1 MFKKNLIH
9 IGTFTKPVGLKGEIT
24 IFMLVQNYKMF
35 TKQNSFLFDEK
46 MKNIEVNSH
55 RILKKKL
62 IVKINNISSRNEIIK
77 FSGKKIFLER
87 KNMPKIKDNE
97 FYSLDLVNCKVYIK
111 SNLIGKVISIENFGA
126 GDLINIKPI
135 KGNNF
140 YIPMNEENIVSINV
154 KNKKIFIDPIKG
166 LI

>member
-9 IGTFTKPVGLKGEIT
+9 IGTFTKPVGLKGEII
-24 IFMLVQNYKMF
+24 IFMLVQDYTIF

-46 MKNIEVNSH
+46 MKNIKISSH
-55 RILKKKL
+55 RIFKKKL
-62 IVKINNISSRNEIIK
+62 IVKINNISSINEVIK
-77 FSGKKIFLER
+77 YSGKKIFLER

-97 FYSLDLVNCKVYIK
+97 FYSLDLVDCKVYNG
-111 SNLIGKVISIENFGA
+111 SSLIGKVISIENFGA

-140 YIPMNEENIVSINV
+140 YIPMNQENIVSINV
-154 KNKKIFIDPIKG
+154 KNKEVVIDPIKG
-166 LI
+166 II